1 MKYILLTSFVAL
13 AAFIDVFAQEL
24 LVVKL
29 KGGANY
35 KYNVEDI
42 SQMTLRSS
50 EEDLICPDNH
60 HPHGIDLGL
69 PSGTKWAC
77 CNIGAISPE
86 ETGGYYAWGEIE
98 EKEEYSWSTYKH
110 CNGSSYSCQ
119 DIGDDIA
126 QTAYDVASIEWKGSW
141 RMPSWRMPSIDQIK
155 ELFNYC
161 SREWVTLNG
170 MKGLLLVGS
179 NGYSIFL
186 PAAGRRYYDDL
197 DGKWVDGYY
206 WSSSLYIDRLTG
218 AYGVHFNSSSY
229 NWGYGARS
237 DGFSVRAVC
246 P

>member
-13 AAFIDVFAQEL
+13 AAIINVFAQEL

-29 KGGANY
+29 KGGATY

-42 SQMTLRSS
+42 SQMTLRSADR
-50 EEDLICPDNH
+50 DLICPDNH

-77 CNIGAISPE
+77 CNVGAIDPE
-86 ETGGYYAWGEIE
+86 KSGGYYAWGETD
-98 EKEEYSWSTYKH
+98 EKEEYSWFTYEH
-110 CNGSSYSCQ
+110 CNGSSYTCKH
-119 DIGDDIA
+119 IGDDIA
-126 QTAYDVASIEWKGSW
+126 HTTYDVASFEWRG
-141 RMPSWRMPSIDQIK
+141 SWRMPSIDQFK

-206 WSSSLYIDRLTG
+206 WSSSLYLDRLTG